1 MRILER
7 VQRVPG
13 GMMVIPLLLGT
24 VVNTF
29 FPQALAIGGFTTGVF
44 KGGTLTIVGLFILC
58 SGATINVKQAG
69 VPIYRGIILTALKF
83 FIGLGLGMALKLA
96 FGPAGIWGL
105 TPLAVIAAITNSNGA
120 LYTALA
126 SEFGE
131 PTDVGAI
138 AILSF
143 NDGPFLTMVALGSTG
158 LANIPFM
165 SLVACIVPIL
175 VGIVLGN
182 LDEKIRSLLASGMPV
197 LMPFCGFTLGAGMS
211 LKNIVDAGLSGI
223 ILGLAC
229 VFFSGVV
236 TYYIYC
242 WIRREKTPMG
252 AAIATTAGN
261 AVATPAAVA
270 VADPSLKHLVPM
282 ATAQIAAAVVITA
295 ILCPLLTTYY
305 SMKIKKENAKKA
317 SEASQK
323 LSG

>member
-1 MRILER
+1 MRILAKMKK
-7 VQRVPG
+7 VPG

-29 FPQALAIGGFTTGVF
+29 FPKALAIGGFTTGVF
-44 KGGTLTIVGLFILC
+44 KGGTATIVGLFILC

-69 VPIYRGIILTALKF
+69 VPIYRGIILTVLKF
-83 FIGLGLGMALKLA
+83 IIGLGLGVGLNLA

-105 TPLAVIAAITNSNGA
+105 TPLVIIAAITNSNGA

-131 PTDVGAI
+131 PNDVGAI

-143 NDGPFLTMVALGSTG
+143 NDGPFLTMVALGTTG
-158 LANIPFM
+158 LAQIPLMAF
-165 SLVACIVPIL
+165 VACIIPL
-175 VGIVLGN
+175 AVGIILGN
-182 LDEKIRSLLASGMPV
+182 LDEDIRTLLASGMPI

-211 LKNIVDAGLSGI
+211 LTNIVHAGFSGI
-223 ILGLAC
+223 LLGLVC
-229 VFFSGVV
+229 IFFSGVV
-236 TYYIYC
+236 TFYIYN

-261 AVATPAAVA
+261 AVATPAALA
-270 VADPSLKHLVPM
+270 AADPSLAAIVPL
-282 ATAQIAAAVVITA
+282 ATAQIAASVVITA

-305 SMKIKKENAKKA
+305 SMKIKKEKEKKA
-317 SEASQK
+317 AS
-323 LSG
+323 LIS